1 MQTNYTLS
9 EIEDLEELAESLS
22 KYHPTQTVAESH
34 DILKKHFVFG
44 YRGHNDIAKGFVYA
58 LNVDNT
64 YFIDGCNDGI
74 GLFFAIIAAK
84 NVRNELFEKHTDTI
98 FCAYPTKDTHSHIL
112 CKRIGFKKLVTTDD
126 KTIFF
131 LNKE

>member
-9 EIEDLEELAESLS
+9 EIKDIEELAESLS

-44 YRGHNDIAKGFVYA
+44 YKGQNDVAKGFVYA

-64 YFIDGCNDGI
+64 YIIDGCNDGI

-84 NVRNELFEKHTDTI
+84 NVRNELFEKYTDTI
-98 FCAYPTKDTHSHIL
+98 FCAYPSTETHSQII
-112 CKRIGFKKLVTTDD
+112 CKRIGFKELTKKDD
-126 KTIFF
+126 MTIFF

>member
-9 EIEDLEELAESLS
+9 EITDLDELAESLS
-22 KYHPTQTVAESH
+22 KYHPAQTVAESRS
-34 DILKKHFVFG
+34 ILGKHFVFG
-44 YRGHNDIAKGFVYA
+44 YKGHNDTAKGFVYA

-64 YFIDGCNDGI
+64 YLIDGCNDGI

-84 NVRNELFEKHTDTI
+84 NVRNELFEKYTDQI
-98 FCAYPTKDTHSHIL
+98 FCVYPSTDTHSQII
-112 CKRIGFKKLVTTDD
+112 CKRIGFKKLITTNDM
-126 KTIFF
+126 TTFF

>member
-9 EIEDLEELAESLS
+9 EITDLEELAESLS
-22 KYHPTQTVAESH
+22 KYHPAQTYKESLE
-34 DILKKHFVFG
+34 ILKKHFVFG
-44 YRGHNDIAKGFVYA
+44 YKGCNDVSKGFVYA
-58 LNVDNT
+58 LNVGDA

-84 NVRNELFEKHTDTI
+84 NVRNELFEKYTDMI
-98 FCAYPTKDTHSHIL
+98 FCAYPTSDTHSQII
-112 CKRIGFKKLVTTDD
+112 CRRIGFKELIAKDD

-131 LNKE
+131 LKRS